1 MRVVDRSVLK
11 LIRMWLETPVYDSG
25 EEEAKE
31 SSGSARR
38 RARRREERFLPLLAN
53 LYLHWF
59 DKEFHRPGGPAHWAG
74 ARLVRYADDFVVL
87 SGYPGKRLYGWI
99 ESKLEGWLKLEINR
113 DKTRVIDLGEE
124 KASLESLGY
133 TFRWNRDRYGRN
145 SRYLHVGP
153 SNKALQRERDKLAA
167 MTDSHQCHKR
177 WWVSLASAKLDK
189 PCTTCV
195 DPHQTGGLYG

>member
-1 MRVVDRSVLK
+1 MVDRSVLK

-25 EEEAKE
+25 EEGGEGEQWSRSEKGTPQGGVI
-31 SSGSARR
+31 S
-38 RARRREERFLPLLAN
+38 PLLAN

-59 DKEFHRPGGPAHWAG
+59 DKEFHRPGAQPHWAG

-99 ESKLEGWLKLEINR
+99 ESKLEQWLKLVINR
-113 DKTRVIDLGEE
+113 DKTRVINLGEE

>member
-113 DKTRVIDLGEE
+113 DKTRGIDLGEE
-124 KASLESLGY
+124 KASLDSRVY

-153 SNKALQRERDKLAA
+153 PCSTVPHANTGCCGHTGRDSSG
-167 MTDSHQCHKR
+167 MCNPETPDSLSPRLDRSH
-177 WWVSLASAKLDK
+177 ASC
-189 PCTTCV
+189 P
-195 DPHQTGGLYG
+195 G